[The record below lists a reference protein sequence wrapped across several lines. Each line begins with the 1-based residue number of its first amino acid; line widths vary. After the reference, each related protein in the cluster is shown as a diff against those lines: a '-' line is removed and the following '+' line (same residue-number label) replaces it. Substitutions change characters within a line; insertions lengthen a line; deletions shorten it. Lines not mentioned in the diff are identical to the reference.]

1 MAITVGHVYN
11 VQPMA
16 PDPERTT
23 MVDAGAIRIGVEY
36 RDLDPDALFAYYETD
51 EAGLAEI
58 KESAPF
64 GIEDKGVSVHVFGAA
79 DGHEY
84 LRFDLFDDGPH
95 YHYVHRSGDRNNI
108 VAFDEV
114 AHGPILQWAM
124 HQLRTRL
131 AEMLS
136 HAGGADLAAALDE
149 SEVAAAV
156 DRVEALAVETQA
168 RVRASDR

>member
-1 MAITVGHVYN
+1 
-11 VQPMA
+11 
-16 PDPERTT
+16 
-23 MVDAGAIRIGVEY
+23 MVDAGVIRIGVEY

-51 EAGLAEI
+51 AAGLAEI

-95 YHYVHRSGDRNNI
+95 YHYVHRSGDHNNI

-114 AHGPILQWAM
+114 AHGPILPWAM
-124 HQLRTRL
+124 NQLRTRL
-131 AEMLS
+131 AEMLTHS
-136 HAGGADLAAALDE
+136 GGSDLAAALDPAM
-149 SEVAAAV
+149 VADAV
-156 DRVEALAVETQA
+156 DRVETIAVDVQN
-168 RVRASDR
+168 RVRAAAG